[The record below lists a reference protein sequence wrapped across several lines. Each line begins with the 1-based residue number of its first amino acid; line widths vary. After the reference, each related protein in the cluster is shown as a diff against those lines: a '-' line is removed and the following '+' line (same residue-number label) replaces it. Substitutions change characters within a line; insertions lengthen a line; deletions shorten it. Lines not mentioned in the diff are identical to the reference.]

1 MQQRTRSGELDGET
15 DVLELKVDGKHR
27 LSLANLHLGI
37 RIGRHGDTSHLLRA
51 RRCEAIAWADAVVLR
66 LLSPSWDSRG
76 DFAHF
81 STPRAV

>member
-37 RIGRHGDTSHLLRA
+37 RIGRHEDTSHLLRA
-51 RRCEAIAWADAVVLR
+51 RRCAR
-66 LLSPSWDSRG
+66 LLLGLTLSSCA
-76 DFAHF
+76 F
-81 STPRAV
+81 